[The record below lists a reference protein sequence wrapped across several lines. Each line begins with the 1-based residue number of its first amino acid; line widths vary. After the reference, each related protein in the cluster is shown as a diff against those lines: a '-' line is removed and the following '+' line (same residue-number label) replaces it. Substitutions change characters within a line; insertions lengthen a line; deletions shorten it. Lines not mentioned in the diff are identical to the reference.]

1 MAFPY
6 QFSEQVHIGLV
17 IEFLKVWALAAGKK
31 TEMLATC
38 GSDAVINLWHDSN
51 AVIV

>member
-17 IEFLKVWALAAGKK
+17 IEFLKVFFFVKVYRAMVSFL
-31 TEMLATC
+31 
-38 GSDAVINLWHDSN
+38 V
-51 AVIV
+51 